1 MALEKGTGARRI
13 SCSKAFGAGQRMEDV
28 SLAACAFLEAE
39 QAHQKKNSHYKTFNF
54 HCTRVAKN

>member
-28 SLAACAFLEAE
+28 SLVACAFLEAE
-39 QAHQKKNSHYKTFNF
+39 QAHQKKYNHYKTFNF